1 MTARYVR
8 NCWYVAAWSHEV
20 HGDKLFARTMLGEAV
35 LLYRASDGSPIALAD
50 RCCHRH
56 APLSLGRKEGDC
68 VRCMYHGLLY
78 DRRGRCVEIP
88 GQSSVPSR
96 LQLRCYPT
104 AERGRWIFL
113 WMGNPNDADASLL
126 PDVSALDHPE
136 WRSKPGY
143 MHYKANYLVISDNL
157 LDFSHL
163 SYVHERTLGGTRA
176 IAEARPKIVK
186 VARGLRV
193 TRRVENTAPA
203 PYHEQFGRFTGTVD
217 RYWIYDYL
225 IPGILLL
232 DSGVT
237 PSEGSKEGGRTLK
250 FRSCQALTPESETT
264 THYFFMQAQS
274 FALDD
279 ESVTEALYQSVVMAF
294 DEDRQM
300 IEAQQKM
307 IDSAPPSE
315 MVVLPFDVGLVQ
327 FRRAVENAIEGES
340 SIHSHPDPLP
350 LNSTTPG

>member
-20 HGDKLFARTMLGEAV
+20 CDDQLFARTILGEPV
-35 LLYRASDGSPIALAD
+35 LLYRAADGSPIALAD

-68 VRCMYHGLLY
+68 VRCMYHGLKY
-78 DRRGRCVEIP
+78 DRAGRCVEIP
-88 GQSSVPSR
+88 GQSSIPAR
-96 LQLRCYPT
+96 LQLKCYPT
-104 AERGRWIFL
+104 AERSRWIFL
-113 WMGNPNDADASLL
+113 WMGEPNKADKSLL
-126 PDVSALDHPE
+126 PDVSALHHPQ
-136 WRSKPGY
+136 WRMKPGY

-163 SYVHERTLGGTRA
+163 SYVHEKTLGGTRA
-176 IAEARPKIVK
+176 IAEARPKITK
-186 VARGLRV
+186 VPGGLKV
-193 TRRVENTAPA
+193 TRRIENTDPA
-203 PYHEQFGRFTGTVD
+203 PFHVQFGRFTGAVN

-225 IPGILLL
+225 IPGILLM

-237 PSEGSKEGGRTLK
+237 PSQGSKEGGSSLT

-264 THYFFMQAQS
+264 THYFFMQAHS

-279 ESVTEALYQSVVMAF
+279 ESVTESLYQSVVTAF

-307 IDSAPPSE
+307 METAPPSE
-315 MVVLPFDVGLVQ
+315 MVVLPFDAALVQ
-327 FRRAVENAIEGES
+327 FRRAVEDIIEGES
-340 SIHSHPDPLP
+340 SCSSRPADH
-350 LNSTTPG
+350 